1 MLLKLILLAQ
11 CTVTGAYGFIE
22 LIFIEN
28 MNLGL
33 KLACMIA
40 CAAMYH
46 WGCKGFKKNW
56 YFFCGDETEVVV
68 RKKQV
73 QRVHKTERMAA

>member
-1 MLLKLILLAQ
+1 MLFKLILLAQ

-28 MNLGL
+28 MNLAFR
-33 KLACMIA
+33 LACMLA

-56 YFFCGDETEVVV
+56 SCFYEEEEVVKV
-68 RKKQV
+68 RK
-73 QRVHKTERMAA
+73 RERMVA

>member
-11 CTVTGAYGFIE
+11 CTVAGAYGFIE

-28 MNLGL
+28 MNWGL

-40 CAAMYH
+40 CAAMFH

-56 YFFCGDETEVVV
+56 YYFCSDEYEVVEV
-68 RKKQV
+68 RRQV
-73 QRVHKTERMAA
+73 RRVHRRIAA

>member
-11 CTVTGAYGFIE
+11 CTVAGAYGFIE
-22 LIFIEN
+22 LIFVEN

-33 KLACMIA
+33 KIASMII

-56 YFFCGDETEVVV
+56 YNFCEEECEVIEV
-68 RKKQV
+68 RKSV
-73 QRVHKTERMAA
+73 QRERRAA

>member
-11 CTVTGAYGFIE
+11 CTVAGAYGFIE

-33 KLACMIA
+33 KIACMVA

-56 YFFCGDETEVVV
+56 YFFCEDECEVIKV
-68 RKKQV
+68 RKQV
-73 QRVHKTERMAA
+73 QRERRAA

>member
-11 CTVTGAYGFIE
+11 CTVAGAYGFIE

-33 KLACMIA
+33 KIA
-40 CAAMYH
+40 FMLICAGMYH

-56 YFFCGDETEVVV
+56 HYFCEEESEVVEL
-68 RKKQV
+68 RKPV
-73 QRVHKTERMAA
+73 QSHRKRIAA

>member
-1 MLLKLILLAQ
+1 MLFKLILLAQ
-11 CTVTGAYGFIE
+11 CTVAGAYGFIE
-22 LIFIEN
+22 LIFVEN

-33 KLACMIA
+33 KIASMII

-56 YFFCGDETEVVV
+56 YNFCEDKCEVIEV
-68 RKKQV
+68 RKSV
-73 QRVHKTERMAA
+73 QRERRVA

>member
-11 CTVTGAYGFIE
+11 CTVAGAYGFIE
-22 LIFIEN
+22 LIFVEN

-33 KLACMIA
+33 KIA
-40 CAAMYH
+40 SLIVCAAMYH
-46 WGCKGFKKNW
+46 WGCQGFKKNW
-56 YFFCGDETEVVV
+56 YFFCEDENELVE

-73 QRVHKTERMAA
+73 RKVHRRMAA

>member
-33 KLACMIA
+33 KIA
-40 CAAMYH
+40 LMLTCAVMFH
-46 WGCKGFKKNW
+46 LGCKGFKKNW
-56 YFFCGDETEVVV
+56 NLFCSEENDIVEV
-68 RKKQV
+68 RKQM
-73 QRVHKTERMAA
+73 QREGRKMAA

>member
-1 MLLKLILLAQ
+1 MLFKLILLAQ
-11 CTVTGAYGFIE
+11 CTVAGAYGFIE
-22 LIFIEN
+22 LIFVEN

-33 KLACMIA
+33 KIASMII

-56 YFFCGDETEVVV
+56 YNFCEEECEVIEV
-68 RKKQV
+68 RKSV
-73 QRVHKTERMAA
+73 QRERRAA